1 LAKELGRTVAELEA
15 GMSAKE
21 LIEWMAYARLEH
33 DEAEQNA
40 ARQRAM
46 AGATQARETAR
57 KF

>member
-1 LAKELGRTVAELEA
+1 
-15 GMSAKE
+15 MSAKE

>member
-1 LAKELGRTVAELEA
+1 
-15 GMSAKE
+15 MSARE

-46 AGATQARETAR
+46 AGATQARDVAR
-57 KF
+57 RM